1 MLNDDLINHI
11 NNSCYG
17 KNGEYCSYYKS
28 QLLDKEGKKLLKDF
42 IHPFS
47 LNEVRYIGF
56 KKIKGTNYYILKI
69 TYYNAEFTIRYDGN
83 SIMGGLFRNVKT
95 HRLYSVKDLNL

>member
-17 KNGEYCSYYKS
+17 KNGEYCS
-28 QLLDKEGKKLLKDF
+28 
-42 IHPFS
+42 
-47 LNEVRYIGF
+47 
-56 KKIKGTNYYILKI
+56 
-69 TYYNAEFTIRYDGN
+69 YYNAEFTIRYDGN

-95 HRLYSVKDLNL
+95 HRLYSVKDLDL